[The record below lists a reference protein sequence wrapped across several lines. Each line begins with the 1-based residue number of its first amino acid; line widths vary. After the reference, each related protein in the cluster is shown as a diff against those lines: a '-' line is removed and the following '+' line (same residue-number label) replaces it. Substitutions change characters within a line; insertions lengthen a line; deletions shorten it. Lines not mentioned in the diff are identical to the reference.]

1 MSRNRFTQI
10 VQSCW
15 RAVGTFLVAAALTSG
30 CSSKSA
36 PTAPTG
42 PATLVVIS
50 SPGAVPIMID
60 GAAPTAYTPATLSLT
75 AGSHAVRFTYL
86 GYRDSTITVSLAA
99 ATRET
104 LTVALGPGPGTP
116 RSFGTFQAL
125 NGHPDDLAAGPYG
138 PVFVTAN
145 APGGGRAL
153 TAYSLDGTVLGESW
167 LGYSGTSGLAVAA
180 NGDAYIAQRLSAT
193 SFVLNHYTSTAS
205 QPIPIYYNGGLWQW
219 SPRAAMGT
227 GDTLLV
233 LCNEPQLAVF
243 GVVRRYIADV
253 LIDEWETGMNVD
265 QIQVDRAARR
275 CYLMGASDTVY
286 VVSTGGQ
293 ALTRWKAG
301 LLNGNPG
308 KMAIGLDGSLYVA
321 DLTTIRH
328 FTGDGA
334 PLGAW
339 GVGGIGG
346 VWGLGVD
353 AQGRIYV
360 AANATQ
366 QIVRYVP

>member
-1 MSRNRFTQI
+1 MRRLLT
-10 VQSCW
+10 VLTLAMLVTTSC
-15 RAVGTFLVAAALTSG
+15 GK
-30 CSSKSA
+30 SKSS

-50 SPGAVPIMID
+50 SPSSVPIILD
-60 GAAPTAYTPATLSLT
+60 GAAPTAYTPVMLSLP
-75 AGSHAVRFTYL
+75 AGSHTVRFTYL
-86 GYRDSTITVSLAA
+86 GYRDTTINVLLTA

-104 LTVALGPGPGTP
+104 LTVALGTAPGTP
-116 RSFGTFQAL
+116 RSFNTFQAL
-125 NGHPDDLAAGPYG
+125 YGHPDDLAVGPYG

-153 TAYSLDGTVLGESW
+153 TAYSLEGAVLGESW
-167 LGYSGTSGLAVAA
+167 LGYNSTSGLAVAA

-193 SFVLNHYTSTAS
+193 SFVLLHFSSTVS
-205 QPIPIYYNGGLWQW
+205 QPNPIYYNGGVWSW

-233 LCNEPQLAVF
+233 LCNNPQMAVF

-253 LIDEWETGMNVD
+253 FIDEWETGMNVD

-275 CYLMGASDTVY
+275 CYLMGASDTVH

-293 ALTRWKAG
+293 PLTRWKAG

-321 DLTTIRH
+321 DLSTIRH
-328 FTGDGA
+328 FAGDGV

-339 GVGGIGG
+339 GVGGVGG

-366 QIVRYVP
+366 QIVRYTP